1 MKKYRVSLALKI
13 PSNFEVE
20 IKANTKR
27 RALERAL
34 EKYQD
39 GKFDEDAVN
48 NIDWSNME
56 LDIYENG
63 RINDIGNGIS
73 IEEIK

>member
-20 IKANTKR
+20 INAKTKR
-27 RALERAL
+27 EALEKAL
-34 EKYQD
+34 GKYQD
-39 GKFDEDAVN
+39 GEFDGDDVN

-56 LDIYENG
+56 LDIDENG
-63 RINDIGNGIS
+63 RIDDFGNGIF
-73 IEEIK
+73 IEEMK

>member
-20 IKANTKR
+20 VKANTKR

-56 LDIYENG
+56 LDIDENG
-63 RINDIGNGIS
+63 RINDIDNGIF